1 MHKPGK
7 FSVSMI
13 SFSVVGLGYINTF
26 FGVVHPDSWKY
37 PKRSFFF
44 RANDVGGCWVRL
56 SLMAHIE
63 RLNKQPEA
71 L

>member
-37 PKRSFFF
+37 PKRSEQTT
-44 RANDVGGCWVRL
+44 WVV
-56 SLMAHIE
+56 AGV
-63 RLNKQPEA
+63 
-71 L
+71 